1 MEKLRKFKTEEEFL
15 NIKNSLEYP
24 QVSLTQDNGKVW
36 VKSNLCSFTISGN
49 HGDDVTFN
57 FEDGMTWND
66 FAESKYND
74 GELNSYDDRV
84 YYDGHDIMLSEENEE
99 PQIGSDLIINGN
111 IYYTLPN

>member
-1 MEKLRKFKTEEEFL
+1 MEKLRKFETEEQFL
-15 NIKNSLEYP
+15 TIKDSLEYP
-24 QVSLTQDNGKVW
+24 QVSLTADNEKVW

-57 FEDGMTWND
+57 FEDGMTWDD

-74 GELNSYDDRV
+74 GELNAYDDRV